1 VRQAKYKD
9 RLEIIETFI
18 GGGTEVFPEFYMNIK
33 NNGDKEVVYIKA
45 LFRVYDWESDRLK
58 AEKKIPF
65 PRLTIEPGETE
76 TLKTSL
82 FDLKYKKDDII
93 KHEFISQDSRCQI
106 PDIFLD
112 NTSFADT
119 IMAL

>member
-1 VRQAKYKD
+1 
-9 RLEIIETFI
+9 
-18 GGGTEVFPEFYMNIK
+18 MNIK

-76 TLKTSL
+76 ILKTSL

-93 KHEFISQDSRCQI
+93 KHEFI
-106 PDIFLD
+106 DIK
-112 NTSFADT
+112 TRK
-119 IMAL
+119 